1 MALWSEALC
10 ASMRDRSCAATCS
23 AGDPVV
29 SGWVVVWVVSCGAGA
44 EGDEAADVSA
54 PDATWLAGEERM
66 TISAITAP
74 QMARTTGTPV
84 MIAQRGTPRL
94 GGALRRGR
102 GGAAGGGAGLWSGG
116 GAGGAGGLIP
126 APQPVQNCVP
136 GLGGRPHLGQNP
148 VISLPSAP
156 QAVAC
161 CAPGAGNAPGG
172 GAEGGGAA
180 VPAGAASAVA
190 GRSDPV
196 TANLIPSSAQACIAL
211 MVACVDSKRRV

>member
-29 SGWVVVWVVSCGAGA
+29 SGWVVGWVWSCGAGA
-44 EGDEAADVSA
+44 GGDEAADVSA
-54 PDATWLAGEERM
+54 PDATWRAGEERM

-84 MIAQRGTPRL
+84 MIAQRGARRV
-94 GGALRRGR
+94 GGAVRGGR

-116 GAGGAGGLIP
+116 GAGGAGGLIR

-136 GLGGRPHLGQNP
+136 GIGVN
-148 VISLPSAP
+148 VS
-156 QAVAC
+156 
-161 CAPGAGNAPGG
+161 
-172 GAEGGGAA
+172 
-180 VPAGAASAVA
+180 
-190 GRSDPV
+190 
-196 TANLIPSSAQACIAL
+196 T
-211 MVACVDSKRRV
+211 